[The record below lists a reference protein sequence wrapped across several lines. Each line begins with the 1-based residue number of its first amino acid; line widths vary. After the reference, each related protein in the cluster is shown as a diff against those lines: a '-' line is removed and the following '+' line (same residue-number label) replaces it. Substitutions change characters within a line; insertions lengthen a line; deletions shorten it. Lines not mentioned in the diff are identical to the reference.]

1 MGEWLDWMILRV
13 FSNLS
18 DSMILWLINTINWML
33 RDQEQMSAHTVVG
46 QKKIQ
51 NKETKAKN
59 NPENFRAQLC
69 EALPFLLACI
79 SSDCFDI

>member
-1 MGEWLDWMILRV
+1 
-13 FSNLS
+13 
-18 DSMILWLINTINWML
+18 ML

-59 NPENFRAQLC
+59 NPENFRAQPCPFYWLASVLT
-69 EALPFLLACI
+69 ALIF
-79 SSDCFDI
+79 SSA